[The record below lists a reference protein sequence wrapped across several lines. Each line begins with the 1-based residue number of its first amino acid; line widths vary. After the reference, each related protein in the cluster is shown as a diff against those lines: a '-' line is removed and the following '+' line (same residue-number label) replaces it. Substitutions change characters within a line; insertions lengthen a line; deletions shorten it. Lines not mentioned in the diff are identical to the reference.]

1 MQTHIRYKNIW
12 NNKKTIVLFYT
23 HRYILVSMPRWPIR
37 RQRNVLFLQRTII
50 YCTNLERDLAREHNH
65 EKNEAFL
72 NNISL
77 LYSFS
82 TFIKDS
88 KWTPCPCPML
98 LHSGT
103 SYLANISKHF
113 NHFSQKY
120 LNWSSSRKFVVETFY
135 LRTSVH
141 HSNCTV
147 VPCRPSAQHLTSAR
161 QNYVTWSI
169 NTFCL
174 CVWNLQFTIDK
185 F

>member
-1 MQTHIRYKNIW
+1 MIIDIIRTQNDR
-12 NNKKTIVLFYT
+12 TIVW
-23 HRYILVSMPRWPIR
+23 S
-37 RQRNVLFLQRTII
+37 
-50 YCTNLERDLAREHNH
+50 NLERDLAREHNH

-98 LHSGT
+98 LHSGR

-141 HSNCTV
+141 HSNCTIV
-147 VPCRPSAQHLTSAR
+147 LCRPSAQHLTSAR

-169 NTFCL
+169 NTLFRQSCMSVRVKL
-174 CVWNLQFTIDK
+174 AVYNW
-185 F
+185 

>member
-1 MQTHIRYKNIW
+1 MEFSILS
-12 NNKKTIVLFYT
+12 NN
-23 HRYILVSMPRWPIR
+23 H
-37 RQRNVLFLQRTII
+37 
-50 YCTNLERDLAREHNH
+50 ERDLAREHNH

-98 LHSGT
+98 LHSGR

-120 LNWSSSRKFVVETFY
+120 LDWSSSRKFVVETFY
-135 LRTSVH
+135 LTSVH

-169 NTFCL
+169 NTLFRQSCIV
-174 CVWNLQFTIDK
+174 CACETWSLQLIFNK
-185 F
+185 YLHLP

>member
-1 MQTHIRYKNIW
+1 MKS
-12 NNKKTIVLFYT
+12 TI
-23 HRYILVSMPRWPIR
+23 
-37 RQRNVLFLQRTII
+37 TIF
-50 YCTNLERDLAREHNH
+50 NLSLNHERDLAREHNH

-147 VPCRPSAQHLTSAR
+147 VPCRPSAQHAPNISPPKLCHVINKHIVSSVL
-161 QNYVTWSI
+161 YVCACETCSLQLI
-169 NTFCL
+169 NFNKYL
-174 CVWNLQFTIDK
+174 HLP
-185 F
+185 